1 MFLKPVRKIGYSNR
15 AVTGKRA
22 STKSSR
28 ILQFE
33 SSLERD
39 LITLLEYDEEVET
52 CTPQPVT
59 IHYDDG
65 QKQRR
70 YTPDIAVYYDPTT
83 KRKPELIEV
92 KYQAELDEKH
102 AEYALRF
109 AAADQYAAANGYVFK
124 VITEKEIRTDR
135 LYNIKF
141 LSRYVH
147 SYTDDARATGILTTL
162 NNNQQISVRAI
173 AGDDP
178 DLLFIIWQLVARKL
192 LLCDM
197 TTKLNMDTLL
207 WKTL

>member
-15 AVTGKRA
+15 AVTGKRS

-39 LITLLEYDEEVET
+39 LITLLEYDDEVET
-52 CTPQPVT
+52 CTPQPIT
-59 IHYDDG
+59 IHYEDG
-65 QKQRR
+65 RKQRR
-70 YTPDIAVYYDPTT
+70 YTPDIAVYFRAEI

-92 KYQAELDEKH
+92 KYQTELDEKH
-102 AEYALRF
+102 VEYLLRF
-109 AAADQYAAANGYVFK
+109 AAAEKYATANGYTFK

-141 LSRYVH
+141 LSRYVR
-147 SYTDDARATGILTTL
+147 SCIDEKRATSILT
-162 NNNQQISVRAI
+162 NFQNDQRISVRAL

-178 DLLFIIWQLVARKL
+178 DLLFTTWQLVAQKL

-197 TTKLNMDTLL
+197 TAKVNMDALL
-207 WKTL
+207 WKTH